1 MCNSRAL
8 HAFVKRVSHA
18 FVNLVINVLVQ
29 LYVKASGK
37 RVVVNAE
44 WLIKVGK
51 TVMC

>member
-18 FVNLVINVLVQ
+18 FVNVVINVQVQ
-29 LYVKASGK
+29 LYVKVSGK
-37 RVVVNAE
+37 RVVNAE